1 MRARWLA
8 ALVLQGA
15 AAGAAAAQDTT
26 AVRWAQVSYVSGG
39 QFYISAG
46 RSAGLAENRELEV
59 VRGDSVVA
67 VLRVRFLS
75 SGGAACDLV
84 RGAGDVVPGD
94 RVRFRPAAP
103 APAPRDTAP
112 AAPRPI
118 LARSRSREGGLHGR
132 VGIRYFASRTTPDA
146 GQYTQPA
153 MDV

>member
-39 QFYISAG
+39 QVYVSAG
-46 RSAGLAENRELEV
+46 RSAGLAENQELEV

-75 SGGAACDLV
+75 SSGAACDVV
-84 RGAGDVVPGD
+84 RGAVDVVPGD
-94 RVRFRPAAP
+94 RVRFRPAPA
-103 APAPRDTAP
+103 APAPRDTEPVAQ
-112 AAPRPI
+112 RPI
-118 LARSRSREGGLHGR
+118 LVRSRSRDGGLHGR
-132 VGIRYFASRTTPDA
+132 IGVRYFASRTTPDA
-146 GQYTQPA
+146 GQ
-153 MDV
+153 